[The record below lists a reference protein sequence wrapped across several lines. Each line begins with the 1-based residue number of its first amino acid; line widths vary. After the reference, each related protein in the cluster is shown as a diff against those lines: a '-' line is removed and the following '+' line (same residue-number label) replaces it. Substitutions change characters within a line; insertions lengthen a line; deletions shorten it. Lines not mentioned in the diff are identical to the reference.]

1 MARLDDLP
9 LRVKVVLILTAVVL
23 AYGALDALVQ
33 RFVVYDS
40 FVELEQRE
48 AVRDMQRVRDAIG
61 NEVRHLEQ
69 RASDWALSGE
79 AGSFVTGQ
87 DPDPAHAS
95 IDEHTLV
102 RDKLDL
108 LVLCQPSGKVLWNRA
123 LAGCEDPGAQR
134 IEFHDFPN
142 ESLALSHPL
151 LLMLDPAQPSRVAS
165 GLLETEHGHLLVC
178 ARWMTAPDGTGAPR
192 GLVVIGRLLTPAW
205 QKALA
210 RQTGVEFTLVA
221 VLEALEHE
229 RDRAAFDAA
238 TASDEPVVRPRDG
251 ETLRTLARMTDISE
265 APALLIETHTRRSIS
280 ASGASALRY
289 ALGST
294 VAAGLLMML
303 TLLFLLSRTVLQP
316 LARLTSHALEIGRSE
331 ELTRKL
337 GLARR
342 DEIGL
347 LSGEFDRMLEK
358 LAQSRAQVV
367 RAARAAGMSEIA
379 TGVLHN
385 VGNVL
390 NSVNVSA
397 SLLTQ
402 NSRRSG
408 SGDLKRVVEAIRG
421 STGDLLSF
429 LQRDPRGAHLDPLL
443 EQLSGQLER
452 ENAEREREL
461 SALSRGI
468 EHIKELIHA
477 QQGLAGR
484 AGFLEDVDPRE
495 LIEAA
500 LSLTAIA
507 SEGTEPEIVREFQ
520 ELAPVP
526 LDRHRLMEV
535 LVNVIQNARQ
545 ALCTPDLAQR
555 RLVLRCLESSPD
567 ELRIEVEDS
576 GPGIA
581 PEDQA
586 RIFTHGF
593 TTRREGHGF
602 GLHASAN
609 AATEMGGKL
618 LARSA
623 GRGHGACFVLS
634 LPLKRARAAAVA
646 GVAGVEQ

>member
-9 LRVKVVLILTAVVL
+9 LRAKVVLILSAAVL

-48 AVRDMQRVRDAIG
+48 AVRDMQRVRDAIE

-69 RASDWALSGE
+69 RASDWALSSE

-87 DPDPAHAS
+87 DPDPAHATL
-95 IDEHTLV
+95 DEHTLE

-108 LVLCQPSGKVLWNRA
+108 LVLCQPLGKVRWSRA
-123 LAGCEDPGAQR
+123 LAGCEDPGAQA
-134 IEFHDFPN
+134 IEFRDFPN

-151 LLMLDPAQPSRVAS
+151 LLKLDPTRPATPAS
-165 GLLETEHGHLLVC
+165 GLIETEHGHLLVC
-178 ARWMTAPDGTGAPR
+178 ARWMLDARGGGEPR
-192 GLVVIGRLLTPAW
+192 GLVVIGRLLTRTW
-205 QKALA
+205 QQALA
-210 RQTGVEFTLVA
+210 RQTGVEFTLA
-221 VLEALEHE
+221 SVLEALDHE
-229 RDRAAFDAA
+229 SDRAAFDAA
-238 TASDEPVVRPRDG
+238 TASDAPVVRARDG
-251 ETLRTLARMTDISE
+251 ERLRTLARMTDISE
-265 APALLIETHTRRSIS
+265 APALLIETTTRRSIS
-280 ASGASALRY
+280 ASGATALRY
-289 ALGST
+289 ALVST

-303 TLLFLLSRTVLQP
+303 TLLFLLSRTVLRP
-316 LARLTSHALEIGRSE
+316 LAQLTTHALEIGRSE

-337 GLARR
+337 ELRRR
-342 DEIGL
+342 DEIGI

-367 RAARAAGMSEIA
+367 RAARAAGMSELA

-402 NSRRSG
+402 SAKSSG
-408 SGDLKRVVEAIRG
+408 AGDLKRVVEAIRG
-421 STGDLLSF
+421 STGDLASF

-443 EQLSGQLER
+443 EQLSSQLER
-452 ENAEREREL
+452 ENSEREREL
-461 SALSRGI
+461 GTLSRGI

-484 AGFLEDVDPRE
+484 AGFLEEVDPRE
-495 LIEAA
+495 LIESA
-500 LSLTAIA
+500 LGLTANA
-507 SEGTEPEIVREFQ
+507 SEGVEPEIVREFQ
-520 ELAPVP
+520 DLPPSP

-545 ALCTPDLAQR
+545 ALCAPGLAQR
-555 RLVLRCLESSPD
+555 RLVLRCLSDAPD

-618 LARSA
+618 RAQSA

-646 GVAGVEQ
+646 GVEA

>member
-48 AVRDMQRVRDAIG
+48 AVRDMQRVRDAIA

-69 RASDWALSGE
+69 RASDWALSSE
-79 AGSFVTGQ
+79 AANFVAGQ

-95 IDEHTLV
+95 IDEHTLE

-108 LVLCQPSGKVLWNRA
+108 LVLCQPSGKVLWSRA
-123 LAGCEDPGAQR
+123 LSGCEDAGAKR

-151 LLMLDPAQPSRVAS
+151 LLRLDEQQPTKPAS
-165 GLLETEHGHLLVC
+165 GLIETEHGHLLVC
-178 ARWMTAPDGTGAPR
+178 ARWMTGPNSAGTPR

-205 QKALA
+205 QQALA
-210 RQTGVEFTLVA
+210 RQTGVEFTLCA
-221 VLEALEHE
+221 VLDALERE
-229 RDRAAFDAA
+229 SDRAAFDAA
-238 TASDEPVVRPRDG
+238 TANDEPVVRPRDG

-289 ALGST
+289 ALIST

-316 LARLTSHALEIGRSE
+316 LAQLTNHALEIGRSE

-337 GLARR
+337 GLQRK

-347 LSGEFDRMLEK
+347 LSGEFDSMLEK

-402 NSRRSG
+402 NSKRSG
-408 SGDLKRVVEAIRG
+408 SGDLKRVVEAIRS
-421 STGDLLSF
+421 STGDLLTF

-461 SALSRGI
+461 GALSRGI

-500 LSLTAIA
+500 LSLTAVA
-507 SEGTEPEIVREFQ
+507 SEGNEPEIVREFQ
-520 ELAPVP
+520 DLAPVP

-545 ALCTPDLAQR
+545 ALCAPGLAQR
-555 RLVLRCLESSPD
+555 RLVLRCLESAQG

-618 LARSA
+618 QARSA
-623 GRGHGACFVLS
+623 GRGHGACFFLS

-646 GVAGVEQ
+646 ESNT